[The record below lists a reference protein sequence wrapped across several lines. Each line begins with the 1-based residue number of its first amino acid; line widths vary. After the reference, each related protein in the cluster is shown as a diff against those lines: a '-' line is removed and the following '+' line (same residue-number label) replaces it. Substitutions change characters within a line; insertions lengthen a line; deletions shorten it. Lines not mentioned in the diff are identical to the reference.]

1 MMDDDANPHFLSRA
15 FGFLFM
21 GGALG
26 AVVIALASGS
36 ASLFS

>member
-1 MMDDDANPHFLSRA
+1 MDDDANRHLFSRT

-26 AVVIALASGS
+26 AVVIALVSGS
-36 ASLFS
+36 GSLFS